1 MIHQERDPQHLPIG
15 EPIAKPDMSEAE
27 ANAFAMKATAYHEAG
42 HAVMALFLGRP
53 IQKVTIAP
61 GKSAIGDQH
70 LGMCHVK
77 KGPGKGSKDWF
88 EDEIMILLAGMVA
101 ESQITG
107 QYCAAGAAQDLRYV
121 RRFLQS
127 RAESDRQIE
136 RLERRLLSKTE
147 NHLSDTALWSAV
159 ETIASEL
166 LKSETIS
173 GRAAKHFYETA
184 VSQRRGS

>member
-1 MIHQERDPQHLPIG
+1 MNEED
-15 EPIAKPDMSEAE
+15 AY
-27 ANAFAMKATAYHEAG
+27 AFALKATAYHEAG

-61 GKSAIGDQH
+61 GKSAIGDAH
-70 LGMCHVK
+70 LGLCHVK
-77 KGPGKGSKDWF
+77 KSPGKGSKDWL
-88 EDEIMILLAGMVA
+88 EDEVMILLAGMVA
-101 ESQITG
+101 EAQITG
-107 QYCAAGAAQDLRYV
+107 QYCAAGAARDLRFV

-127 RAESDRQIE
+127 RAESERQIE

-147 NHLSDTALWSAV
+147 NHLSDRALWSAV
-159 ETIASEL
+159 ESIAAEL

-184 VSQRRGS
+184 AAAERE

>member
-1 MIHQERDPQHLPIG
+1 
-15 EPIAKPDMSEAE
+15 MSEAE
-27 ANAFAMKATAYHEAG
+27 ANAFALKATAYHEAG

-61 GKSAIGDQH
+61 GKSAIGDPH
-70 LGMCHVK
+70 LGMCHIK
-77 KGPGKGSKDWF
+77 KEPGKGSKDWF

-147 NHLSDTALWSAV
+147 NHLSDATLWTAV
-159 ETIASEL
+159 ESIAAEL

-173 GRAAKHFYETA
+173 GRAAKHFFEA
-184 VSQRRGS
+184 AIAENRKS